1 MASTHKQV
9 LQFEW
14 DQDKKE
20 DAQATNYLG
29 WLKAN
34 IKVPKNTE
42 FYNTSLKPNLLNTEL
57 EGLKIRGTSDVA
69 LVSSASAE
77 SPLVATGMIV
87 GFELKKAVEDHH
99 IYQAI
104 LQLLTGDPMSEY
116 EFTCCDFSNPVT
128 GYY

>member
-1 MASTHKQV
+1 MNKACEIYGITIVNRKFEVASTHKQV

-57 EGLKIRGTSDVA
+57 EGLKIRGRLNRVGQVPRGAVWAAQGGRQDEGRCP
-69 LVSSASAE
+69 SA
-77 SPLVATGMIV
+77 
-87 GFELKKAVEDHH
+87 
-99 IYQAI
+99 
-104 LQLLTGDPMSEY
+104 
-116 EFTCCDFSNPVT
+116 N
-128 GYY
+128 